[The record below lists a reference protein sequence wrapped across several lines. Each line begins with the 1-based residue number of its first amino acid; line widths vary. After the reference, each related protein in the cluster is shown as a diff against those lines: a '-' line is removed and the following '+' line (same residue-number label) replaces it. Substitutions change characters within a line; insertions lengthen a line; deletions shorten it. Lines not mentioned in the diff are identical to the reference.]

1 MKTAQKV
8 KTLNPESLAAGG
20 DEGSSTTGKG
30 GYIDSMPHGAQK
42 IDDFFTLR
50 YQRLSRWCHQR
61 WNSSGGDVMNS
72 AVVIAIEGG
81 YTYMT
86 FSLFRRLCRE
96 AARKLRLNHIVYTA
110 DGVIILPPTE
120 LSAQRLQ
127 EHLSV
132 APAGEQPEFPSDC
145 IRAAKKLVRA
155 EKKGQPNLWTAIG
168 GAA

>member
-1 MKTAQKV
+1 VLTKKREYTHINFS
-8 KTLNPESLAAGG
+8 LFCSLAA
-20 DEGSSTTGKG
+20 D
-30 GYIDSMPHGAQK
+30 
-42 IDDFFTLR
+42 
-50 YQRLSRWCHQR
+50 
-61 WNSSGGDVMNS
+61 
-72 AVVIAIEGG
+72 
-81 YTYMT
+81 
-86 FSLFRRLCRE
+86 

-145 IRAAKKLVRA
+145 IRAARRLIRQ
-155 EKKGQPNLWTAIG
+155 EKKGQMHFWAG